1 MTRQQT
7 SRPPSR
13 FRPRLWPTVIALPMI
28 AILIGLGAWQ
38 LDRRA
43 EKAALIDRIDSRISA
58 EPVPLPTDIDD
69 PQAWDYRRVAAEG
82 RYLHDRELY
91 LAGRTL
97 DGRVGYEVVTPLR
110 RARPGGGAEIVL
122 VNRGWVPD
130 DRLDPESRAEGLPD
144 GMVTVEGVLS
154 APGGPGWMQPDN
166 EPGNNRWFWVD
177 IPAMAEA
184 AGLPAAMPLVLQ
196 AAPGQ
201 HAGDY
206 PVGGRTRVDIPN
218 NHLQYAIT
226 WFGLAAALLGIYVL
240 YHLRRPGD
248 DGRAPSAAG
257 R

>member
-1 MTRQQT
+1 
-7 SRPPSR
+7 
-13 FRPRLWPTVIALPMI
+13 
-28 AILIGLGAWQ
+28 
-38 LDRRA
+38 
-43 EKAALIDRIDSRISA
+43 
-58 EPVPLPTDIDD
+58 
-69 PQAWDYRRVAAEG
+69 
-82 RYLHDRELY
+82 
-91 LAGRTL
+91 
-97 DGRVGYEVVTPLR
+97 
-110 RARPGGGAEIVL
+110 
-122 VNRGWVPD
+122 
-130 DRLDPESRAEGLPD
+130 
-144 GMVTVEGVLS
+144 VEGVLS